1 MCVYSIIVNLSEIF
15 FDFFFIFLKIP
26 HLIILTYHC
35 LGNIESLKKITNR
48 TDLLFWI
55 FLRSHKGIVCKA
67 TVTVGLWGDVLWE
80 WRSPLGEALQA
91 RFSLWR
97 HEAWWTHP
105 AHPKDYAHESTANS
119 FWEGSAR
126 EWGGGWSVWM
136 METIFKYWN
145 WRFKKYAN
153 FNNDILTCEKR
164 ICYNIYW
171 HHFMITCST
180 TDQKKCIR
188 YSAFF

>member
-1 MCVYSIIVNLSEIF
+1 MCIQLLLIFQRYSLIF
-15 FDFFFIFLKIP
+15 FYLLKNTTPYHLNIP
-26 HLIILTYHC
+26 LLRQYQE
-35 LGNIESLKKITNR
+35 LKKKITNR

-55 FLRSHKGIVCKA
+55 FLRSHKGIVRKA

-126 EWGGGWSVWM
+126 EWGVG
-136 METIFKYWN
+136 
-145 WRFKKYAN
+145 
-153 FNNDILTCEKR
+153 
-164 ICYNIYW
+164 
-171 HHFMITCST
+171 
-180 TDQKKCIR
+180 
-188 YSAFF
+188 